1 MSNDAIKDILRRLDR
16 LEKALAGSGPKRT
29 KKATDKDFA
38 GPSGGVRLLHSRGFF
53 KAKRNVGSVK
63 EALEKE
69 GYHYRASVIQTALN
83 RLSGRDKL
91 LTSSKV
97 GGKKVYVERK

>member
-1 MSNDAIKDILRRLDR
+1 MSNDPIKDILRRLDR
-16 LEKALAGSGPKRT
+16 LEKALTSSGLKRT
-29 KKATDKDFA
+29 KKSTEKDFA
-38 GPSGGVRLLHSRGFF
+38 GPSGGVRLLHSKGFF
-53 KAKRNVGSVK
+53 KTKRNLGSVK

-97 GGKKVYVERK
+97 GGRKMYVERK